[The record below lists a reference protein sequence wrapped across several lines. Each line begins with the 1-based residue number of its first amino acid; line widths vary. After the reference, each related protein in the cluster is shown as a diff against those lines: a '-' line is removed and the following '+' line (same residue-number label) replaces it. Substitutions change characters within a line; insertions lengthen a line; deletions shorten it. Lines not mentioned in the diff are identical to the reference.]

1 MHDKLQGTKER
12 HKVRKK
18 LFGEKEGEKMDM
30 IDDDEDGETD
40 KIEWDS
46 GDNKEEPE
54 ARNGIKMTK
63 AAKKGM
69 RENPLYR
76 DDNRG
81 TEEENTDKCL
91 AAAWNEVDSE
101 ADEEK
106 RDGEKE
112 VTKSLEKEQLRKIS
126 S

>member
-1 MHDKLQGTKER
+1 MGL
-12 HKVRKK
+12 
-18 LFGEKEGEKMDM
+18 
-30 IDDDEDGETD
+30 
-40 KIEWDS
+40 
-46 GDNKEEPE
+46 NKEDPE

-101 ADEEK
+101 SDEEK

-112 VTKSLEKEQLRKIS
+112 VTKSLEKEQLRKI
-126 S
+126 

>member
-1 MHDKLQGTKER
+1 
-12 HKVRKK
+12 
-18 LFGEKEGEKMDM
+18 
-30 IDDDEDGETD
+30 
-40 KIEWDS
+40 
-46 GDNKEEPE
+46 
-54 ARNGIKMTK
+54 MTK

-81 TEEENTDKCL
+81 TEEENKRCL

-101 ADEEK
+101 SDEEK

-112 VTKSLEKEQLRKIS
+112 VTKSLEKEQLRKI
-126 S
+126 